1 MYKELAKELISGS
14 YDLHTHTI
22 PSAFPRALDDLELVR
37 EAEDVHMAGVMI
49 KAHWLHGGTRR
60 SHQPSQ
66 RLSRPRFWR
75 AGAQL
80 AYRRIKPLFC

>member
-49 KAHWLHGGTRR
+49 KAHYGCTAARAALINRVSGCHARAFGG
-60 SHQPSQ
+60 
-66 RLSRPRFWR
+66 
-75 AGAQL
+75 L
-80 AYRRIKPLFC
+80 ALNWPTGGLNP

>member
-37 EAEDVHMAGVMI
+37 EAEDVHMAGL
-49 KAHWLHGGTRR
+49 WLHGCTRR